1 MGSGITFMEVHF
13 HSGIKHSKYVQALTI
28 LDRASD
34 TEYVIS

>member
-1 MGSGITFMEVHF
+1 MGPGITFMEVNF

-34 TEYVIS
+34 TGYVIS